1 LRETSHHQQTR
12 EEMNFKNIKI
22 WLIDLNEYTIKE
34 IKIPEIEFSRKK
46 YLENSDL
53 FYSPTNMNMYFQ
65 LTEESA
71 NASLRKYIQKSIDM
85 KQKEIETLKNH
96 LSNI

>member
-1 LRETSHHQQTR
+1 
-12 EEMNFKNIKI
+12 MNFTNIKI
-22 WLIDLNEYTIKE
+22 WLINLDEFTIKE
-34 IKIPEIEFSRKK
+34 MEIPENVFNKK
-46 YLENSDL
+46 KELKHDDLYVVYGYRSENI
-53 FYSPTNMNMYFQ
+53 YFQ